1 MTDTLYIKEQN
12 PAYRPSVFFLKLSKY
27 AKKARI
33 FAKLL
38 KQQLTKIR
46 AYIFCKNKSK

>member
-12 PAYRPSVFFLKLSKY
+12 PAYRPSVFFELSKY
-27 AKKARI
+27 AKKTRI

>member
-12 PAYRPSVFFLKLSKY
+12 PAYRPSVFLELSKY

-33 FAKLL
+33 FAKLF